1 MDFQGKAR
9 SLAARLGGGACI
21 ALAGAAIGL
30 ATSAAEPA
38 KAAQAAPAALPD
50 WGGVWNPRERNLFDA
65 SALPSAQRNVS
76 SNPLALFDA
85 SYLREYPPYRP
96 EWETRYVT
104 TLTNTQ
110 KGVGSDPTAGCLPPG
125 FPRIMGTP
133 YPVEFIVQPR
143 QVTILFEASSQTRR
157 IFTDGR
163 PHPADLDLSFNGHS
177 IGHWE
182 GDTLVVDTVGLRGDT
197 VFDVSGAPHSDSM
210 HVTEHI
216 RRTAPDSIE
225 DRILVE
231 DPKALTKPW
240 PVLRTYQLKPDWQM
254 AEYVCEENQRNPIL
268 PDGSTGFIG
277 PHQRLTASPS
287 AAAR

>member
-1 MDFQGKAR
+1 MGLQDKAR
-9 SLAARLGGGACI
+9 SLTAGLCGGAYI
-21 ALAGAAIGL
+21 ALAGAQI
-30 ATSAAEPA
+30 TSAAEPA
-38 KAAQAAPAALPD
+38 KAAPPAALPD
-50 WGGVWNPRERNLFDA
+50 WIGIWNPRERNLFDTSGLA
-65 SALPSAQRNVS
+65 SASRNVS

-96 EWETRYVT
+96 QYEARYVT

-110 KGVGSDPTAGCLPPG
+110 KGIGSDPTAGCLPPG

-143 QVTILFEASSQTRR
+143 QVTILFEASSQIRR
-157 IFTDGR
+157 IYTDGR
-163 PHPADLDLSFNGHS
+163 PHPADLDPTFNGHS

-225 DRILVE
+225 DSILVD
-231 DPKALTKPW
+231 DPKALTQPW
-240 PVLRTYQLKPDWQM
+240 TVLRTYQLKPDWQM

-277 PHQRLTASPS
+277 PHQRLTASP
-287 AAAR
+287 APAGR